1 MVAVPKK
8 ANDAMHLSLVEGL
21 PGDAQ
26 GGALGEVLLQDA
38 FLTWESRGL
47 VRKGRERRAFLFEMY
62 LLLAKEVKDSHG
74 KAKYIYKNRLM
85 VSTKLLH
92 YFNLPFLPSLS
103 AFFMSKLGHQH
114 SGVFTIIC
122 RKFSYI

>member
-21 PGDAQ
+21 PSDAQ
-26 GGALGEVLLQDA
+26 GGALGEVLLQDS

-47 VRKGRERRAFLFEMY
+47 VRKGRERRAFLFEMH
-62 LLLAKEVKDSHG
+62 LMLTKEIKDSHG

-85 VSTKLLH
+85 VRLFFLNFKQEIKILFRCRLL
-92 YFNLPFLPSLS
+92 F
-103 AFFMSKLGHQH
+103 
-114 SGVFTIIC
+114 
-122 RKFSYI
+122 

>member
-92 YFNLPFLPSLS
+92 FYKIYINIVDERCYNSNSNGEVSFVLFSTNK
-103 AFFMSKLGHQH
+103 SKEQ
-114 SGVFTIIC
+114 
-122 RKFSYI
+122 